1 MVVTRSDPIKFLF
14 SKPVLSRRIAK
25 WLLLLGEFDIAVV
38 QPKAI
43 KSQVLSD
50 LLAHFPSQYEEI
62 IPNSILCEFHEKA
75 CSVSVEEEE

>member
-1 MVVTRSDPIKFLF
+1 MVVTRSDPIKFLL
-14 SKPVLSRRIAK
+14 SKLALLGRIAK

-43 KSQVLSD
+43 KSQALSD
-50 LLAHFPSQYEEI
+50 LLAHFPSQYEEV
-62 IPNSILCEFHEKA
+62 IPNSIPGEFHEEA